1 MDNLLINK
9 RKFIA
14 SSDLFLGYEVD
25 IDISNCTNIND
36 IINIFVEDLKKCLIR
51 NNFII
56 LLEKLN
62 NSHFHIHDVTFNNII
77 NNDDNMIYYLCDHI

>member
-25 IDISNCTNIND
+25 IDISNCSNIND
-36 IINIFVEDLKKCLIR
+36 IINIFIEDLKKCLIR
-51 NNFII
+51 NNFIV

-62 NSHFHIHDVTFNNII
+62 NSNFHIHDVTFNDII

>member
-25 IDISNCTNIND
+25 IDISNCSNIND
-36 IINIFVEDLKKCLIR
+36 IINIFIEDLKKCLIR
-51 NNFII
+51 NNFIV

-62 NSHFHIHDVTFNNII
+62 NSNFHIHDVTFNNII